1 MWLSRLRTGRCWR
14 HQGQPA
20 PCLHIR
26 TAPALAC
33 RGTVEAA
40 VSLLFLKLR
49 LHTPCRVASE
59 TQKHDLTAIPLHH
72 TTKKPGRGFMER
84 CEMSRAMGALTAGQK
99 VQRFSTMQTPAR
111 RSLRCACH
119 FLKRLHAACF
129 TAGGFTVHACCFRRV
144 SAEGSDLEAFNSTL
158 WFITTPGVQKPMQL
172 RTMLKEEP
180 DSNKTGGQ
188 GCI

>member
-1 MWLSRLRTGRCWR
+1 MDSESAISEGSSHGEFGEVGVGGLD
-14 HQGQPA
+14 QGHVQ
-20 PCLHIR
+20 LHIPGSPR
-26 TAPALAC
+26 RIGVAFAIAHRKMLETPRPTCSMPSHQDCASLGVS
-33 RGTVEAA
+33 RNSVEAA

-72 TTKKPGRGFMER
+72 TAKKPGRGFMER
-84 CEMSRAMGALTAGQK
+84 SEMSRAMGTLTAGQK

-129 TAGGFTVHACCFRRV
+129 TAL
-144 SAEGSDLEAFNSTL
+144 DLPCMLVALDVFL
-158 WFITTPGVQKPMQL
+158 L
-172 RTMLKEEP
+172 RAWV
-180 DSNKTGGQ
+180 
-188 GCI
+188 